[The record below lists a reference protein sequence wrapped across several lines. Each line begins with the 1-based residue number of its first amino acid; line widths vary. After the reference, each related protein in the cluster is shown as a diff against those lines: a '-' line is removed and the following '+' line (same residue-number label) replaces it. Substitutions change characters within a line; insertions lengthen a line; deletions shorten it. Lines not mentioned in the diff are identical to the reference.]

1 MRRTPKNLAILVIMG
16 RPCGAKLSSVS
27 TDGRPNGFEA
37 SVMKLSTY
45 PLFCNPD
52 IRIMAL
58 RLGILGAVVSLAAP
72 TD

>member
-1 MRRTPKNLAILVIMG
+1 MRRTPKNLAILVITG
-16 RPCGAKLSSVS
+16 RPCGAKLSSVF
-27 TDGRPNGFEA
+27 TDGRPNGFEG
-37 SVMKLSTY
+37 SVLKLRTY
-45 PLFCNPD
+45 PLFRNPD